1 MAKVY
6 GSGGCVD
13 YFFRPLADVLRG
25 KMDVFV
31 DRFAW
36 KKLFRGR
43 NAALDQKVR
52 ELLEV
57 RQRLEEANQ
66 RLEALS
72 SLDGLT
78 GIPNRRRFDEFIDLE
93 WRRATREAESLSL
106 IMIDID
112 FFKAFND
119 HYGHP
124 DGDQCLK
131 QVAKTL
137 DASLKR
143 PTDMV
148 ARYGGDEFVAVLP
161 GTGKQGAVFMAED
174 MRKRVE
180 ALVIPH
186 DGSPVADR
194 VTVSLGAATII
205 PPGDFSPVVLMEVA
219 DRALYEVKKNGRNR
233 TKSMELRHGDLRD
246 HVARRADDG

>member
-1 MAKVY
+1 A
-6 GSGGCVD
+6 VD
-13 YFFRPLADVLRG
+13 YFFRPLADVLKG

-36 KKLFRGR
+36 KNLFRGR
-43 NAALDQKVR
+43 NAALDQKIR

-119 HYGHP
+119 NYGHP
-124 DGDQCLK
+124 NGDQCLK
-131 QVAKTL
+131 RVAKTL

-161 GTGKQGAVFMAED
+161 GTDRQGALFMAED

-180 ALVIPH
+180 DLVIPH
-186 DGSPVADR
+186 DCSPVADR
-194 VTVSLGAATII
+194 VTVSVGTATIV
-205 PPGDFSPVVLMEVA
+205 PPGDFSPIILMEIA
-219 DRALYEVKKNGRNR
+219 DRALYEVKRNGRNR
-233 TKSMELRHGDLRD
+233 IRSMELRHGDLRD
-246 HVARRADDG
+246 PIARRIDHG